1 MKKVATDGKKSG
13 GCICCRCNK
22 YKKKDMQISYEHDY
36 MAIPSYTSGHTVT
49 SRSINTFLAH
59 ARFAPGIVEIF
70 DSLASTTRFQTSPDI
85 NKEDDDGKDFL
96 NEIEDNVDN
105 EVGTMMKIKV
115 EPQYVGRK
123 FSLLFQGLVEKYGCL
138 PVALYRHMEDE
149 NNDNILPYIY
159 SAPKWDTLI
168 HNGDSCI
175 VIFPPPPPPPS
186 KDGMVNE
193 TTINNAQ
200 SNDAD
205 RKHYSPKMNK
215 RVDHD
220 QKTNRNNNNFMD
232 GMYSDDDEML
242 DEKDGRISLKLD
254 ESRFSK
260 NPLSAMKLQ
269 LAGTSKIDDLKGMD
283 HDEFMKT
290 MMEEYD
296 LNTESLHTDVE

>member
-1 MKKVATDGKKSG
+1 
-13 GCICCRCNK
+13 
-22 YKKKDMQISYEHDY
+22 
-36 MAIPSYTSGHTVT
+36 
-49 SRSINTFLAH
+49 
-59 ARFAPGIVEIF
+59 
-70 DSLASTTRFQTSPDI
+70 
-85 NKEDDDGKDFL
+85 
-96 NEIEDNVDN
+96 
-105 EVGTMMKIKV
+105 
-115 EPQYVGRK
+115 
-123 FSLLFQGLVEKYGCL
+123 
-138 PVALYRHMEDE
+138 MEDE

-175 VIFPPPPPPPS
+175 VIFPPPPPPSS

-193 TTINNAQ
+193 TTVNNAQ
-200 SNDAD
+200 SNGAD

-215 RVDHD
+215 RVDND

-232 GMYSDDDEML
+232 GMYSDDDDEML
-242 DEKDGRISLKLD
+242 EGNDGRISLKLD